1 LWSHSRYFFLPSFT
15 FSLHSKM
22 FRSSASFALA
32 LFATSVLT
40 AGAAPVPMKAR
51 ALDLATICNDLSNVQ
66 GITNDITTGLTAI
79 AGIAG
84 SGTSGLA
91 GVLNTFEG
99 IVNKVSTVEQTLT
112 AACAALT
119 GGSTDTAAA
128 AASTDTAAAAA
139 STDTAAAADS
149 TDSAAVADS
158 TDSAAVADST
168 DSAAVADSTD
178 SAAVAAITGTAAA
191 VKAGSKAA
199 AKATTA

>member
-1 LWSHSRYFFLPSFT
+1 
-15 FSLHSKM
+15 M
-22 FRSSASFALA
+22 FRSSASFVLA

-40 AGAAPVPMKAR
+40 AGAAPVQMKAR

-99 IVNKVSTVEQTLT
+99 IVSKVSTVEQTLT
-112 AACAALT
+112 AACSALT
-119 GGSTDTAAA
+119 GGSTDTATAAAADSTDTAA

-139 STDTAAAADS
+139 GTDTAAAGDA
-149 TDSAAVADS
+149 TATASA
-158 TDSAAVADST
+158 
-168 DSAAVADSTD
+168 
-178 SAAVAAITGTAAA
+178 
-191 VKAGSKAA
+191 
-199 AKATTA
+199 